1 MAKTG
6 FARPVQQG
14 AEEEEPPGFCRFSG
28 RTEGCRPFFKYKGA
42 VMRRRWTKTDKTL
55 FLVYAGV
62 IMCFA
67 RLNSTYQSCVDFQ
80 PFLVLAFVLV
90 FAGGILI
97 KNMGGRK
104 SVFAGIAAAV
114 LLECA
119 AVYAIL
125 PADTY
130 AEGGLRMQERWL
142 EGYGAVELMGETGN
156 FIGFFTGYDTEN
168 AAQRF
173 FNRITGRSEKPVFC
187 RRPYVYVFG
196 AGNDIAAC
204 IYDPF
209 SGESRIAVLEG
220 MRFLDWK
227 QELVSG
233 NLEWTKGQN

>member
-1 MAKTG
+1 
-6 FARPVQQG
+6 
-14 AEEEEPPGFCRFSG
+14 
-28 RTEGCRPFFKYKGA
+28 
-42 VMRRRWTKTDKTL
+42 MRRRWTKTDKTL

-97 KNMGGRK
+97 KNMGARK

-130 AEGGLRMQERWL
+130 AEGGPASKPPFLSLRERNK
-142 EGYGAVELMGETGN
+142 EYCAELHS
-156 FIGFFTGYDTEN
+156 
-168 AAQRF
+168 AR
-173 FNRITGRSEKPVFC
+173 
-187 RRPYVYVFG
+187 
-196 AGNDIAAC
+196 
-204 IYDPF
+204 
-209 SGESRIAVLEG
+209 
-220 MRFLDWK
+220 
-227 QELVSG
+227 
-233 NLEWTKGQN
+233 